1 MTLIGNDGISS
12 EVFNAAMKYVRIR
25 ALGMPG
31 AAIIGSAQA
40 GCLGMQDVKSP
51 LYVLAAAA
59 IVNLFGDMIFVGM
72 NNPLFGGAAGAA
84 WATVFSQYT
93 AVWFFTRWLC
103 TKPKSTEKKTLNI
116 TNSILELTGE
126 NKSKGVGRRHR
137 FSEAVKSFTKYTPG
151 KSLASKVSSVTQN
164 LRKKPSKKEE
174 EQQKQEEVSTRGFLA
189 GKFTGRDLAKFP
201 NRQRA
206 KEFAPYFLPVTTT
219 QVGRV
224 SSYIAMSH
232 VVSSTLGTVAM
243 AAQQVIVSL
252 FYCLTPIADSLSLTA
267 QSVVPSLAEKKHSK
281 ARASALKNTTR
292 NFFKAGGIFGALM
305 VSSVLCIPFLSQFFT
320 SDPSVRALV
329 NSVVPMLVA
338 FFSVHG
344 ICMSSE
350 GLMLA
355 QKDLNFIGKMYGAFF
370 FAVPY
375 FMLRVKR
382 AALAGQQMTLTS
394 VWSIFAAYQLIR
406 SASFLARNFAMQR
419 RTNRAGAKAEEGQL
433 L

>member
-1 MTLIGNDGISS
+1 
-12 EVFNAAMKYVRIR
+12 MKYVRIR
-25 ALGMPG
+25 ALGMPA

-59 IVNLFGDMIFVGM
+59 IVNLFGDLIFVGM
-72 NNPLFGGAAGAA
+72 KNPMFGGAAGAA
-84 WATVFSQYT
+84 WATMFSQYT

-103 TKPKSTEKKTLNI
+103 TKPKGAEKKAEKKTLNI
-116 TNSILELTGE
+116 SNNILELTGE
-126 NKSKGVGRRHR
+126 NKSKGIGRRHR
-137 FSEAVKSFTKYTPG
+137 FSKAVKSFTKYTPG
-151 KSLASKVSSVTQN
+151 KSLASKVSSATQK
-164 LRKKPSKKEE
+164 LRKRPSKKVE
-174 EQQKQEEVSTRGFLA
+174 EQQKHEEVSTRGFLA
-189 GKFTGRDLAKFP
+189 GKFSGADLAKFP

-232 VVSSTLGTVAM
+232 VVASTLGTAAM
-243 AAQQVIVSL
+243 ASQQVIVAL
-252 FYCLTPIADSLSLTA
+252 FYCLTPMADSLSLTA
-267 QSVVPSLAEKKHSK
+267 QSVVPGLVEKKHSK
-281 ARASALKNTTR
+281 ARAAALKKTMI
-292 NFFKAGGIFGALM
+292 NFFKAGGIFGSIM
-305 VSSVLCIPFLSQFFT
+305 VSAVLCIPFLSQFFT
-320 SDPSVRALV
+320 ADASVRALV
-329 NSVVPMLVA
+329 NSVIPMLIA

-355 QKDLNFIGKMYGAFF
+355 QKDLNFVGQMYGAFF

-382 AALAGQQMTLTS
+382 AGLAGNHVTLTS
-394 VWSIFAAYQLIR
+394 VWSIFAVYQLVR
-406 SASFLARNFAMQR
+406 SAAFLARNLTQQR
-419 RTNRAGAKAEEGQL
+419 RANIAGAKADEAQL